1 MDKPSGNK
9 GKGNGNVTKAQLSKI
24 KSLRTG
30 LGMSSGDVLDLIE
43 RMYNTRDP
51 KGINREMATAVIS
64 VLEKQKEE
72 AEQDANEEE
81 VV

>member
-1 MDKPSGNK
+1 
-9 GKGNGNVTKAQLSKI
+9 
-24 KSLRTG
+24 
-30 LGMSSGDVLDLIE
+30 MSSDDVLDLIE

-51 KGINREMATAVIS
+51 KGINKEMATAVIS

-72 AEQDANEEE
+72 AEQDTNEEE